1 MKKFFIILFIWPL
14 ITFSQTVDTCFTSEE
29 IIDISETLDSLYYLD
44 SINNEIISQQ
54 EILVSELETVIKLDS
69 IEMLYTTKKIS
80 LLENNIELYIQREK
94 YLKPKWY
101 DHKVIWFASGII
113 TAVAT
118 GKMAVEVL
126 Q

>member
-1 MKKFFIILFIWPL
+1 MKKIFIILYLWPL
-14 ITFSQTVDTCFTSEE
+14 LIFGQINDTCFTSEE

-54 EILVSELETVIKLDS
+54 ETLISELETVIRLDS
-69 IEMLYTTKKIS
+69 IELIYTDKKIS
-80 LLENNIELYIQREK
+80 LLNDNINLYIEREK

-101 DHKVIWFASGII
+101 DNKVIWFGTGIL
-113 TAVAT
+113 TAVLT
-118 GKMAVEVL
+118 GKMIVEVV

>member
-1 MKKFFIILFIWPL
+1 MKKFFIILYLWPFML
-14 ITFSQTVDTCFTSEE
+14 FSQMPDTCFTSDE

-54 EILVSELETVIKLDS
+54 EQLVSELETIIKLDS
-69 IEMLYTTKKIS
+69 IQLLYTDRK
-80 LLENNIELYIQREK
+80 IELLNENINLYIEREK

-101 DHKVIWFASGII
+101 NHKIIWFSAGIA
-113 TAVAT
+113 TTLLT
-118 GKMAVEVL
+118 GKMIVEVV

>member
-1 MKKFFIILFIWPL
+1 MKKYFIIILLWPSFLFGQMP
-14 ITFSQTVDTCFTSEE
+14 DTCFTEDE

-54 EILVSELETVIKLDS
+54 ETLISELETIVKLDS
-69 IEMLYTTKKIS
+69 IELLYTDKKIH
-80 LLENNIELYIQREK
+80 LLKENINLYIEREK

-101 DHKVIWFASGII
+101 DHKAIWFGTGIL
-113 TAVAT
+113 TAILT
-118 GKMAVEVL
+118 GKMIVEVV